1 MGTEDFTKKLAKES
15 NLDEKEEELLGVENI
30 IKVVDLERKLKTV
43 KKEKKALE
51 REKQKYIN
59 QLQKERKLRKEMAK
73 KIENLKKRLKEK

>member
-73 KIENLKKRLKEK
+73 KNRKS